1 MSIHTEISS
10 AKYLQLCGLIKK
22 TLGLYFPPKKKEDLL
37 KGILEFSSE
46 INAKNLDECIEHIL
60 ITHDSQKMC
69 ERLASHLTV
78 GETYFYRHS
87 KQFDTIKNK
96 ILSNIFLDKKKS
108 SGQKSLRI
116 WSSACCTG
124 EEAYTLA
131 MLIDKLPYD
140 FRDWDVRI
148 TGSDLN
154 PVYLQKAKAGI
165 YSNWSF
171 REKEKQAVIGKYF
184 TDGTHKKKV
193 LSTRIKSKVNF
204 IYHNLATD
212 EYPAMFNGTN
222 GLDII
227 FCRNA
232 LIYFDL
238 PTIKKVLK
246 KLYNCLIEGGILVVA
261 PAETPIVS
269 SMKLFKTVKY
279 DDVFLFKKEMTS
291 TTKTLFPIFNNK
303 KPTIKTKPAAQKIIL
318 PKLAGSSLKTIKKP
332 KETKELIEKERI
344 KTPPSLKVLQS
355 SFKNGDYYTVINVL
369 DEKFIGQ
376 NFVTPLS
383 MDTIKEI
390 IMLIKSYANIGK
402 LKEADYWSSTAIDLD
417 KLIPEFYYIRA
428 TILQELGKEDE
439 MAKTLRKAIYINN
452 KYIPAYFLFGLLMNR
467 QNKNNQAKKHLN
479 RALALLNSLKADK
492 ILEEVDGLT
501 VNRLKAII
509 SSMLL

>member
-1 MSIHTEISS
+1 MSQYSEISS
-10 AKYLQLCGLIKK
+10 SKYLQLCALIKN
-22 TLGLYFPPKKKEDLL
+22 TLGLYFPPKKKADLL

-60 ITHDSQKMC
+60 LTQDSQKMC

-87 KQFDTIKNK
+87 KQFNSIKKKVLN
-96 ILSNIFLDKKKS
+96 NIFLDKKKS
-108 SGQKSLRI
+108 LGQESLRI

-124 EEAYTLA
+124 EEAYTIA
-131 MLIDKLPYD
+131 MMIDKLPYNL
-140 FRDWDVRI
+140 RDWDVRI

-165 YSNWSF
+165 YGDWSF
-171 REKEKQAVIGKYF
+171 REKEKDAIIGQYF
-184 TDGTHKKKV
+184 TDGTRKKKV

-232 LIYFDL
+232 LIYFDTT
-238 PTIKKVLK
+238 TIKKVIK
-246 KLYNCLIEGGILVVA
+246 KLYNCLIDGGVLVVA
-261 PAETPIVS
+261 PAETPLVS

-279 DDVFLFKKEMTS
+279 DDVFLFKKELIS
-291 TTKTLFPIFNNK
+291 TTKPVFPVFNHK
-303 KPTIKTKPAAQKIIL
+303 KPTIKSKSITQKTILSKSENRPVKTINNAKKIIKEERVKPA
-318 PKLAGSSLKTIKKP
+318 SLKK
-332 KETKELIEKERI
+332 
-344 KTPPSLKVLQS
+344 LQS
-355 SFKNGDYYTVINVL
+355 CFKNGDYYTVINVL
-369 DEKFIGQ
+369 DEKFISRD
-376 NFVTPLS
+376 FVIPLS
-383 MDTIKEI
+383 INTKKEI

-402 LKEADYWSSTAIDLD
+402 LKEADYWSSTAIKLD
-417 KLIPEFYYIRA
+417 KLIPEFYYLRA

-439 MAKTLRKAIYINN
+439 MGKTLRKAIYINN

-467 QNKNNQAKKHLN
+467 QEKYIQAKKHLN
-479 RALALLNSLKADK
+479 RALTLLNSLESDK